1 MEYPYLFAQTPVF
14 SNKLYA
20 KYTILLF
27 RVVMIVT
34 LLAIILNVTTLR
46 VYTENSQ
53 VPLIAFQIMGIA
65 SLAFV
70 VAYVLLAVFFLLWMN
85 RAYHNLH
92 RAQVENLSYTKGWAI
107 GAWFIP
113 LANFFLPD
121 TIMKEIWDKTQE
133 AFRNEQPFE
142 KKNHS
147 LVSFWWLAYILSGIV
162 KVISYYLMINRVIEG
177 AYVVAII
184 SNVISLFA
192 LLYGSRMVRNISIS
206 EEEMMERAAT
216 IYQAQVAA
224 SAKNYLDI
232 INPSYAE
239 SIPSVLGEAEAPVQ
253 LKENPSPKKAYTLVG
268 DFTDN
273 SERAK
278 FLLIGLKLLVFAAF
292 FLGVICVYMATETKS
307 GDRYEVFQAAS
318 RWLDK
323 ILWGGLLVLTA
334 TFIILI
340 AWMKRAYT
348 NLYHLGIKNFSF
360 SPDAAVYSWFI
371 PGGNLFMPY
380 SILQDINRHM
390 QQEINGE
397 KFPVD
402 KRPANH
408 TIIIVFWLLLLLSG
422 IFLYKFLSGLNQ
434 QFSFI
439 FYLQPDITYY
449 AWFGVFAAVA
459 GGIAFYFGIM
469 MVNAISSLES
479 RLFQK
484 LEEAAQNNEIIDGLE
499 EEVQPGT
506 GNDAENEE
514 PLN

>member
-34 LLAIILNVTTLR
+34 LLTIVLNFSILR

-53 VPLIAFQIMGIA
+53 VPLIAFQVVGIA
-65 SLAFV
+65 TLAFA

-113 LANFFLPD
+113 IANFFLPD
-121 TIMKEIWDKTQE
+121 AIMKEIWDKTQE

-142 KKNHS
+142 KKSHS
-147 LVSFWWLAYILSGIV
+147 LVSFWWFAYILSGIV
-162 KVISYYLMINRVIEG
+162 KAISYYLLINEVIEG

-192 LLYGSRMVRNISIS
+192 LLYGARMVRNISVS

-216 IYQAQVAA
+216 IYQAQVVA
-224 SAKNYLDI
+224 SAKNYLDK
-232 INPSYAE
+232 INPSYGE
-239 SIPSVLGEAEAPVQ
+239 SIPAVVREAEAPLQ
-253 LKENPSPKKAYTLVG
+253 LKETSSPKKEYTLVG

-292 FLGVICVYMATETKS
+292 LFGAICVYIATETKS

-323 ILWGGLLVLTA
+323 ILWGGLLVLAA

-348 NLYHLGIKNFSF
+348 NLYHLGTRDFSF
-360 SPDAAVYSWFI
+360 GPDAAIYSWFI

-397 KFPVD
+397 KFPAD

-422 IFLYKFLSGLNQ
+422 IFLYKCLSGLNQ
-434 QFSFI
+434 QFNFI
-439 FYLQPDITYY
+439 FYLQPDISYY
-449 AWFGVFAAVA
+449 AWFGIFAAVT

-469 MVNAISSLES
+469 MVNAISSLED
-479 RLFQK
+479 RLFHR
-484 LEEAAQNNEIIDGLE
+484 LEEAAQNHEIIDGLE
-499 EEVQPGT
+499 EEFQPGIT
-506 GNDAENEE
+506 GEDSENES
-514 PLN
+514 L